1 MYACLKRYW
10 GYEQFRPWQEDT
22 ILAIL
27 DERETLTILPT
38 GAGKSLCFQLP
49 AMLTDGMAVVISP
62 LISLMKDQVD
72 GLKDMGICAE
82 CLNSSQGLTQQ
93 RSVIERIRNAQVKLL
108 YISPERLQT
117 EETIELLRSAALS
130 FFVIDEA
137 HCISHWG
144 HDFRDEYRHLGTIK
158 DNFPGINIHAFTATA
173 TKEVQEDILAQLR
186 FDSPQL
192 NIASVDRPNLAYRV
206 MPRENV
212 ISQITGVLEKHPQEA
227 GIIYCL
233 RRSDV
238 DNISGRLNKLGFK
251 NLPYHA
257 GLSDEERHLNQD
269 RFIREEVNIIVATV
283 AFGMGIDRSDIRFV
297 IHAAMPK
304 SIEHYHQ
311 ETGRAGRDGLPSYCY
326 MFYGGGDFG
335 VWNFF
340 SQAVANREVMLDK
353 LRIIYNFCTQ
363 PQCRH
368 KVFVNYFGQEYGQ
381 SSCQACDYCLGE
393 VDMVD
398 DPVGVG
404 QKILNCIESVKY
416 GDGRGFGTG
425 YVANVLKGNPTSQIA
440 RWGHQGNPN
449 FAAMSSETLVFIR
462 YLIEQLIGQGYL
474 SRQGEYDTL
483 FLTDFGRRLLNGE
496 ITPILAKPLV
506 AARKKEISVRQKAKK
521 AQDWAGGFAYRK
533 ANHCPLAC
541 GFAYRP
547 AVGGVAC
554 VDEKLFELLRGK
566 RAELARKQ
574 GVPAY
579 IIFGD
584 RSLKDMASVK
594 PTTCEAFSGVSGV
607 GEHKLKIYAEPFI
620 EVIKQYLSR
629 SAGKKEGPNRRR
641 RFS

>member
-1 MYACLKRYW
+1 MPTTTNYISKEMSACLKRYW
-10 GYEQFRPWQEDT
+10 GYTQFRPWQEDT

-38 GAGKSLCFQLP
+38 GGGKSLCFQLP
-49 AMLTDGMAVVISP
+49 ALLKEGMAVVISP

-72 GLKDMGICAE
+72 GLKDMGILAE
-82 CLNSSQGLTQQ
+82 CLNSSQTVSQQ
-93 RSVIERIRNAQVKLL
+93 HAVIKRIRNGQVKLL

-117 EETIELLRSAALS
+117 EETLELLGSVALS

-144 HDFRDEYRHLGTIK
+144 HDFRDEYRQLGTIK

-186 FDSPQL
+186 FVHPRI

-206 MPRENV
+206 MPRHNIIPQLTE
-212 ISQITGVLEKHPQEA
+212 VLEKHSREA

-233 RRSDV
+233 RRKDV
-238 DNISGRLNKLGFK
+238 DDISKKLNKLGYK

-257 GLSDEERHLNQD
+257 GLTDEERHENQE

-297 IHAAMPK
+297 AHAAMPK

-311 ETGRAGRDGLPSYCY
+311 ETGRAGRDGLASYCY
-326 MFYGGGDFG
+326 MFYGGGDFR
-335 VWNFF
+335 VWEFF
-340 SQAVANREVMLDK
+340 SKQSANRQVMLDK
-353 LRIIYNFCTQ
+353 LRIMYNFCTQ

-368 KVFVNYFGQEYGQ
+368 KVFVNYFGQEYRR

-398 DPVGVG
+398 DPLALG
-404 QKILNCIESVKY
+404 QKILNCVSTVRY
-416 GDGRGFGTG
+416 GDDQGFGPA
-425 YVANVLKGNPTSQIA
+425 YLANVLKGTLTDQIT
-440 RWGHQGNPN
+440 RWGHQHNPN
-449 FAAMSSETLVFIR
+449 FSAMSGQTLTFIR
-462 YLIEQLIGQGYL
+462 YLIEQLIGQGFL
-474 SRQGEYDTL
+474 ERQGEYDTL
-483 FLTDFGRRLLNGE
+483 ALTDLGQQLLNGE

-506 AARKKEISVRQKAKK
+506 AEKKKAITAKQKAKRAK
-521 AQDWAGGFAYRK
+521 DFAG
-533 ANHCPLAC
+533 
-541 GFAYRP
+541 
-547 AVGGVAC
+547 
-554 VDEKLFELLRGK
+554 VDEELFELLRAK
-566 RAELARKQ
+566 RAELAHKQ

-584 RSLKDMASVK
+584 KSLKDMASRK
-594 PTTCEAFSGVSGV
+594 PTTHATFSEIFGV
-607 GEHKLKIYAEPFI
+607 GDHKLKTYADQFI
-620 EVIKQYLSR
+620 SVIKQR
-629 SAGKKEGPNRRR
+629 GHDT
-641 RFS
+641 

>member
-10 GYEQFRPWQEDT
+10 GYSQFRPWQEDT
-22 ILAIL
+22 VLAIL

-38 GAGKSLCFQLP
+38 GGGKSLCFQLP
-49 AMLTDGMAVVISP
+49 ALLKDGMAVVISP

-72 GLKDMGICAE
+72 GLKDMGIPAE
-82 CLNSSQGLTQQ
+82 CLNSSQAAAQQ
-93 RSVIERIRNAQVKLL
+93 RSVIERIRNGEVKLL

-117 EETIELLRSAALS
+117 EEMGELLNSVDLS
-130 FFVIDEA
+130 FFVVDEA

-144 HDFRDEYRHLGTIK
+144 HDFRDEYRHLGIIK
-158 DNFPGINIHAFTATA
+158 DKFPGINIHAFTATA
-173 TKEVQEDILAQLR
+173 TKEVQADILAQLK
-186 FDSPQL
+186 FSNPQI

-206 MPRENV
+206 MPRGNI
-212 ISQITGVLEKHPQEA
+212 ISQITEVLEKHPREA

-238 DNISGRLNKLGFK
+238 DDISGKLNKLGFK

-257 GLSDEERHLNQD
+257 GLSDEERHLNQE

-326 MFYGGGDFG
+326 MFYGGGDFRI
-335 VWNFF
+335 WSFF
-340 SQAVANREVMLDK
+340 SEQSANREVMLNK
-353 LRIIYNFCTQ
+353 LRIMYNFCTQ

-368 KVFVNYFGQEYGQ
+368 KVFVNYFGQDYAQ

-398 DPVGVG
+398 DPLGVG
-404 QKILNCIESVKY
+404 QKILNCIDNVKY
-416 GDGRGFGTG
+416 GDAQGFGAG
-425 YVANVLKGNPTSQIA
+425 YIANVLKGNLTEQIT
-440 RWGHQGNPN
+440 RWAHQNNPN
-449 FAAMSSETLVFIR
+449 FGAMSSETLIFIR
-462 YLIEQLIGQGYL
+462 YLIEQLIGQSFL
-474 SRQGEYDTL
+474 ERRGEYDTL
-483 FLTDFGRRLLNGE
+483 SLTDLGRQLLSGE

-506 AARKKEISVRQKAKK
+506 AAKKKEISKRQKAKK
-521 AQDWAGGFAYRK
+521 AKDWAG
-533 ANHCPLAC
+533 
-541 GFAYRP
+541 
-547 AVGGVAC
+547 

-584 RSLKDMASVK
+584 KSLKDMALGK
-594 PTTCEAFSGVSGV
+594 PTTREDFSGVFGV
-607 GEHKLKIYAEPFI
+607 GEHKLKIYSDPFI
-620 EVIKQYLSR
+620 SVIKRYL
-629 SAGKKEGPNRRR
+629 GDKGTVPI
-641 RFS
+641 F

>member
-1 MYACLKRYW
+1 M
-10 GYEQFRPWQEDT
+10 
-22 ILAIL
+22 
-27 DERETLTILPT
+27 
-38 GAGKSLCFQLP
+38 
-49 AMLTDGMAVVISP
+49 
-62 LISLMKDQVD
+62 
-72 GLKDMGICAE
+72 
-82 CLNSSQGLTQQ
+82 
-93 RSVIERIRNAQVKLL
+93 

-117 EETIELLRSAALS
+117 EETINLLRSAALS

-144 HDFRDEYRHLGTIK
+144 HDFRDEYRQLGIIK

-173 TKEVQEDILAQLR
+173 TKEVQADILAQLR
-186 FDSPQL
+186 FDRPQI

-206 MPRENV
+206 MPRANV
-212 ISQITGVLEKHPQEA
+212 ISQITGVLEKHPGEA

-238 DNISGRLNKLGFK
+238 DNISARLNKLGFK

-257 GLSDEERHLNQD
+257 GLSDEERRLNQD
-269 RFIREEVNIIVATV
+269 QFVREEVNIIVATV

-311 ETGRAGRDGLPSYCY
+311 ETGRAGRDGLPAYCY

-335 VWNFF
+335 VWKFF
-340 SQAVANREVMLDK
+340 SEQSANRDVMLEK
-353 LRIIYNFCTQ
+353 LRIIYKFCTQ

-393 VDMVD
+393 VDMID
-398 DPVGVG
+398 DPAGVG
-404 QKILNCIESVKY
+404 QKILNCIDSVKY
-416 GDGRGFGTG
+416 GDGRGFGAG
-425 YVANVLKGNPTSQIA
+425 YIANVLKGNPTSQIA

-449 FAAMSSETLVFIR
+449 FAAMSSETLVSIS
-462 YLIEQLIGQGYL
+462 YLIEQLIGQGFL
-474 SRQGEYDTL
+474 ERQGEYDTL
-483 FLTDFGRRLLNGE
+483 SLTDFGRRLLNGE

-506 AARKKEISVRQKAKK
+506 AARKKEISIRQKAKK
-521 AQDWAGGFAYRK
+521 AQDWAG
-533 ANHCPLAC
+533 
-541 GFAYRP
+541 
-547 AVGGVAC
+547 

-594 PTTCEAFSGVSGV
+594 PTTGEAFSGVFGV
-607 GEHKLKIYAEPFI
+607 GERKLKIYAEPFI
-620 EVIKQYLSR
+620 DVIKQYLKS
-629 SAGKKEGPNRRR
+629 
-641 RFS
+641 